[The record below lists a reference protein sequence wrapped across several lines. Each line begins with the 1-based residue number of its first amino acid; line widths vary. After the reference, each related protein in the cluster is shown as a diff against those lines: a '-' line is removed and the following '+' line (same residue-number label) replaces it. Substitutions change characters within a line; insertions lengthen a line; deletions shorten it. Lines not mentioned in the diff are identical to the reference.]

1 MAITGSGTHCI
12 HITSSTD
19 AIASSTIMMVASV
32 RWVGADTVGDT
43 VVIVDGSTSAN
54 PFFTSISSSTSF
66 VDGWV
71 FSKGYSLAGLTFTT
85 MASGAIDLYLE

>member
-1 MAITGSGTHCI
+1 MAITGTGTHCV

-19 AIASSTIMMVASV
+19 SIASTTIMMVSSL

-43 VVIVDGSTSAN
+43 VVMVDGAGN
-54 PFFTSISSSTSF
+54 PFFTSISNSTTF

-71 FSKGYSLAGLTFTT
+71 FEHNYSLAGLTFTT
-85 MASGAIDLYLE
+85 MASGAIDLYLK